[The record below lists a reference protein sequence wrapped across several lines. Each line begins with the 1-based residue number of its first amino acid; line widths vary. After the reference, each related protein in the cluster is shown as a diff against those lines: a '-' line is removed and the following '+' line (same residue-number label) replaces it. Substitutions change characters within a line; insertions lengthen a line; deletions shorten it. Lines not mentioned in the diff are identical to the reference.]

1 MFGFDVCDD
10 EVAISQHFGVVNING
25 LAVCPA
31 PGDDG
36 FGIAR
41 GYALQDGILVQRHWN
56 VLRPGND
63 ARPLG

>member
-41 GYALQDGILVQRHWN
+41 GHALQDGILVQRH
-56 VLRPGND
+56 
-63 ARPLG
+63 